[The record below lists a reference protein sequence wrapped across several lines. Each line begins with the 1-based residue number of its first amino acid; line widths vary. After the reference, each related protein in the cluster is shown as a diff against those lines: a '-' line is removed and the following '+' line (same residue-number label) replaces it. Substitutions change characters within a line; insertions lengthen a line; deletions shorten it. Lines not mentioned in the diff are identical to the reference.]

1 MCFMGFATPLHI
13 ARMRRAVCHATIGD
27 FLVISEVKYNFV
39 MTLNLNIRTGRR
51 SGFTS
56 AGRCLYARI

>member
-1 MCFMGFATPLHI
+1 MEKSFTESYRG
-13 ARMRRAVCHATIGD
+13 RR
-27 FLVISEVKYNFV
+27 
-39 MTLNLNIRTGRR
+39 RRRRRR